1 MLGMA
6 SSRPDSLN
14 SARVYVCMYV
24 CIYVYIYMYIYI
36 YVIYAYI
43 CTYTQSVEMPEY

>member
-24 CIYVYIYMYIYI
+24 YICIYICIYI